1 MKYYILG
8 KSENF
13 TATKDRDT
21 DSLEKYWELGWEIG
35 ASRIAIIKKLLNK
48 QITNDE
54 TTIVTLKDRMFM
66 YESIFNNV
74 ISYEEFIKM
83 DHSEMEIIT
92 SLTEHDY
99 IIENHMYPVDMSDN
113 KLINMILDTKKE
125 VVNHNL
131 DKPFFMIHY
140 RERPW
145 CSYRNIIYNDY
156 IKIIEKIKNLGFDF
170 FVYGKNSE
178 LIGKKYN
185 KKELTLSE
193 ANTYL
198 SHNNCVGVIGPL
210 SGGTMIS
217 VLSCKKT
224 HHILDVGFQNR
235 NDHPL
240 YHGIATNFIGA
251 NIINYNFV
259 DDFIKNI

>member
-1 MKYYILG
+1 MKYYIVG

-13 TATKDRDT
+13 TATKEKDT

-35 ASRIAIIKKLLNK
+35 VSRVAIIQKLLNNE
-48 QITNDE
+48 ISNED
-54 TTIVTLKDRMFM
+54 TTVVTLKDRMFM
-66 YESIFNNV
+66 YQSIFKNV
-74 ISYEEFIKM
+74 ISYEDFINLN
-83 DHSEMEIIT
+83 HSDIEIVT
-92 SLTEHDY
+92 SLSEHDY
-99 IIENHMYPVDMSDN
+99 MIENHMYPVDMSN
-113 KLINMILDTKKE
+113 TKLIEKILDTKKE
-125 VVNHNL
+125 VITENL
-131 DKPFFMIHY
+131 SKPFFMIHY

-145 CSYRNIIYNDY
+145 CNYRNISHDDY
-156 IKIIEKIKNLGFDF
+156 IRIIEKINSLGFDF

-178 LIGKKYN
+178 SIGKKYN

-198 SHNNCVGVIGPL
+198 SHDNCVGVIGPL

-224 HHILDVGFQNR
+224 HHVLDVGFQNR

-259 DDFIKNI
+259 DDFIKNV